1 MEIVAAPTAD
11 IIDITPQNF
20 MSEVIETSRTKG
32 VIVQF
37 WAPWC
42 GPCKQLGP
50 LLETIVAEKPGL
62 RLARVNID
70 DNPEIAAQ
78 LRVQSVPTVYGIA
91 DGRPV
96 DAFTG
101 AQPESAIRQFIEKV
115 AAAAARAIFFR
126 ICIL

>member
-50 LLETIVAEKPGL
+50 LLETVVAEKPDL
-62 RLARVNID
+62 RLA
-70 DNPEIAAQ
+70 
-78 LRVQSVPTVYGIA
+78 
-91 DGRPV
+91 
-96 DAFTG
+96 
-101 AQPESAIRQFIEKV
+101 
-115 AAAAARAIFFR
+115 
-126 ICIL
+126 

>member
-50 LLETIVAEKPGL
+50 LLEKVVAAAKGKVKMV
-62 RLARVNID
+62 RINID
-70 DNPEIAAQ
+70 ENQQIAQ
-78 LRVQSVPTVYGIA
+78 QMRVQSVPTVYGFFN
-91 DGRPV
+91 GQPV
-96 DAFTG
+96 DGFAG
-101 AQPESAIRQFIEKV
+101 AQPESTLKQFVDKLV
-115 AAAAARAIFFR
+115 QLVNKLLKR
-126 ICIL
+126 